1 MCISLTTFFFNN
13 HLKNKLKMKKTL
25 LFTFVCLLIL
35 TGCNQAKPVKTIE
48 NLKAGIKG
56 ETTASAKYAA
66 FAEKAKAEGHDTI
79 AKLFDAASKS
89 EGIHAA
95 NHLKVLKSLGE
106 KMEDFKPDFTVK
118 TTRENLEAA
127 IDGETYETTTMYPQF
142 LTEAK
147 AEKVAKAE
155 KSFTWAFDT
164 ELKHLSFY
172 KKALAALDS
181 KTEKTLPYVYAVCPV
196 CGNTYDYATVDEKCA
211 FCGTSKDRFIK
222 V

>member
-1 MCISLTTFFFNN
+1 
-13 HLKNKLKMKKTL
+13 MKKYL
-25 LFTFVCLLIL
+25 LFAFVCVFISV
-35 TGCNQAKPVKTIE
+35 GCSQVKPVKTIE

-106 KMEDFKPDFTVK
+106 KMEDFKPEFVIK
-118 TTRENLEAA
+118 TTRENLLAA
-127 IDGETYETTTMYPQF
+127 IEGEAHETKTMYPQF
-142 LTEAK
+142 LTDAKTEK
-147 AEKVAKAE
+147 AEKAI

-164 ELKHLSFY
+164 ELKHLDFY
-172 KKALAALDS
+172 KKALSALDS
-181 KTEKTLPYVYAVCPV
+181 KSENTLPFVYAVCTV
-196 CGNTYDYATVDEKCA
+196 CGNTYDYTKIAENCS
-211 FCGTSKDRFIK
+211 FCGTSKDRFLK